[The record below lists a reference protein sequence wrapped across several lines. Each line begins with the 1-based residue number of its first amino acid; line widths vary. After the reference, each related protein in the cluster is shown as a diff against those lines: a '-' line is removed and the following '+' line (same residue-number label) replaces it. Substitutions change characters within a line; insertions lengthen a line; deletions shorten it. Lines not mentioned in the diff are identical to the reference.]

1 MTDPNHPNHPS
12 RPSSPSRPID
22 PGDPGDPNRP
32 VDRNRWEYE
41 DYSDEPD
48 RRTGPD
54 ASYRPDGPGIDPRSA
69 PDGGR
74 DPGREP
80 GPGPEADP
88 DADRRRRP
96 ADPNRPIGPDHPDHL
111 VRSSPPPHPYYRELE
126 FLNPR
131 EEHSRF
137 VVRYGEDH
145 RPPDRPGFL
154 GRRAFLGAGAVPV
167 LQYRLT
173 SSAHDDPQ
181 AYGLLER
188 EVAAS
193 VALERRYGTEK
204 FGAVL
209 TRIVGF
215 DLTAAEPFVLYRPP
229 SGRPLSDWTGRLGA
243 EAQERITGQLAMAVR
258 LLGDLDLVHRAIT
271 PETVRWDGARVRL
284 REPYAALRA
293 GETRE
298 PFGAAPWAS
307 PEQRAGRGAAD
318 PRDDLWSV
326 AALAYYLL
334 SGRPDRG
341 EGPPADLAEY
351 RRLAALQHSGLFSPN
366 ASERPHPTELLRLLH
381 VPDPLTGGA
390 VDPLDRRRAEYDG
403 QIERK
408 RGLSGGSRP
417 GSEPAGAPPQAP
429 VRDPRLPRTRLIG
442 RIFGGGDPSARPAPP
457 TAPAEPLPAPP
468 ARSRMC
474 PHCLLPVE
482 FDERLLVTIDTKGNR
497 IPLDLGAEPSS
508 GHRADA
514 LRKAYHLCPHT
525 RDGGEGHELPVPY
538 LVNGEPLSIALVGSS
553 SVGKTHLLAAMLGEV
568 ELGGLEPYGLK
579 CLPLNPEAHRTYLRE
594 RVQSLQQGR
603 QLARTGQQT
612 FARFADGLLVSAAGA
627 TPRPVVFFDLA
638 GEDLAEDSEVGR
650 FLRGVDAFIFV
661 LDPLRALRLPA
672 LDPVR
677 EQSGLRRREL
687 GDEAFATVLN
697 RIPRQRGGLVA
708 APAALAV
715 NKSDLVRF
723 EPVVDRW
730 LGRALPSRHDP
741 AALRAESRDT
751 YAFLAHHASAAWLK
765 PFDDCADCTLHFVA
779 ATGGQA
785 RGDRFPHGARPRRVL
800 APLLSLFAMCGLL
813 PGAEPVSPREGN
825 VR

>member
-1 MTDPNHPNHPS
+1 MTDPNHPNDQSDPSHPNDRS
-12 RPSSPSRPID
+12 
-22 PGDPGDPNRP
+22 DPNRP
-32 VDRNRWEYE
+32 
-41 DYSDEPD
+41 
-48 RRTGPD
+48 G
-54 ASYRPDGPGIDPRSA
+54 
-69 PDGGR
+69 
-74 DPGREP
+74 
-80 GPGPEADP
+80 
-88 DADRRRRP
+88 RP
-96 ADPNRPIGPDHPDHL
+96 ADPSHPIGPDHPDHL
-111 VRSSPPPHPYYRELE
+111 AESSPPPHPYYQELE

-131 EEHSRF
+131 EAQSRF
-137 VVRYGEDH
+137 VVRYGDD
-145 RPPDRPGFL
+145 RTPAGRPGFL
-154 GRRAFLGAGAVPV
+154 ARRAFLGTASVPV
-167 LQYRLT
+167 VQYRLV
-173 SSAHDDPQ
+173 SSGQGDPR

-188 EVAAS
+188 EVAAA
-193 VALERRYGTEK
+193 VALERRYGSEK

-229 SGRPLSDWTGRLGA
+229 IGHPLSDWSGRLGA
-243 EAQERITGQLAMAVR
+243 EDQERITGQLAMAVR
-258 LLGDLDLVHRAIT
+258 LLGELDLVHRAIT
-271 PETVRWDGARVRL
+271 PETVRWDGTRIRL
-284 REPYAALRA
+284 CEPYAALRT
-293 GETRE
+293 GEARE
-298 PFGAAPWAS
+298 SFGTAPWSS

-326 AALAYYLL
+326 AELAYYLL

-341 EGPPADLAEY
+341 EGPPADLADY
-351 RRLAALQHSGLFSPN
+351 RRLAALQHSGLFSPR
-366 ASERPHPTELLRLLH
+366 AAERPDATELLRLLN
-381 VPDPLTGGA
+381 VPDPVA
-390 VDPLDRRRAEYDG
+390 VEADRLDRWRAEYDL
-403 QIERK
+403 QIARK
-408 RGLSGGSRP
+408 AALSGG
-417 GSEPAGAPPQAP
+417 GPAGVGRAGAEGAEPP
-429 VRDPRLPRTRLIG
+429 
-442 RIFGGGDPSARPAPP
+442 FPAPP
-457 TAPAEPLPAPP
+457 PSRPTWRERVLGNRGGTARPGPSVPPAEPVPAPP
-468 ARSRMC
+468 SRGRMC

-482 FDERLLVTIDTKGNR
+482 YDERLLVTIDAKGNR
-497 IPLDLGAEPSS
+497 IPLDLATERRPDYK
-508 GHRADA
+508 ADA

-525 RDGGEGHELPVPY
+525 VDGEEGHELPVPY
-538 LVNGEPLSIALVGSS
+538 LKNGEPLSIALVGSS

-579 CLPLNPEAHRTYLRE
+579 CLPLNHEAHRTYLRE

-603 QLARTGQQT
+603 QLGRTGQQT
-612 FARFADGLLVSAAGA
+612 FARFADGLLVSAGGA

-638 GEDLAEDSEVGR
+638 GEDLAQDSEVGR
-650 FLRGVDAFIFV
+650 FLMGVDAFIFV

-677 EQSGLRRREL
+677 EESGLRRRDL

-730 LGRALPSRHDP
+730 LGRALPARHDP
-741 AALRAESRDT
+741 AALRAESRDA
-751 YAFLAHHASAAWLK
+751 YAFLAHSASPAWLK
-765 PFDDCADCTLHFVA
+765 PFDDCADCSLHFVA

-813 PGAEPVSPREGN
+813 PGTEPAGPRERI